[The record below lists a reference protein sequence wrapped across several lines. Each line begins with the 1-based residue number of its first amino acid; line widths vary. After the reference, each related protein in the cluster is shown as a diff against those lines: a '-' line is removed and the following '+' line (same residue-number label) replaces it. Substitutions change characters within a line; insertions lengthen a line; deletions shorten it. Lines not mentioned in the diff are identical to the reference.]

1 MSGARSLVFCLRYDA
16 TASLV
21 TATTWCG
28 VGGMAWGGLGTV
40 GGGVGC
46 CCCGAGGQWRRG
58 EGRRG
63 GARTPLEERWRR
75 RRGGGKW
82 VDGTSLGAG

>member
-28 VGGMAWGGLGTV
+28 VGGLAWGEREGGRFRDRGWRCRLLLRRAAAARGT
-40 GGGVGC
+40 
-46 CCCGAGGQWRRG
+46 
-58 EGRRG
+58 
-63 GARTPLEERWRR
+63 RTPLEERWRR
-75 RRGGGKW
+75 HGGGKW

>member
-28 VGGMAWGGLGTV
+28 VGGWH
-40 GGGVGC
+40 
-46 CCCGAGGQWRRG
+46 GA
-58 EGRRG
+58 
-63 GARTPLEERWRR
+63 
-75 RRGGGKW
+75 
-82 VDGTSLGAG
+82 V